1 MKKASQQRLMRRR
14 FTTAIQ
20 HSKGFTLIE
29 LMIVVSLIGVLSVIA
44 FPSYQ
49 DYVARA
55 RRAEVRAILLEAGQ
69 WMERHYTEN
78 MKYDTNTA
86 GTAVAD
92 LFPSTL
98 KQSPRDGG
106 GAYTITVS
114 AAAARTYTITA
125 TRKSPGSMVAD
136 KCGDYQITNTGVK
149 SNVNFSTSAFSSAQ
163 VAASTCWK

>member
-1 MKKASQQRLMRRR
+1 MKNTSQPVFVPRR

-20 HSKGFTLIE
+20 RSRGFTLIE
-29 LMIVVSLIGVLSVIA
+29 LMIVVALIGVLSMIA

-49 DYVARA
+49 QYLAKA
-55 RRAEVRAILLEAGQ
+55 RRADVRSVLLEAGQ

-78 MKYDTNTA
+78 LKYDTNTA
-86 GTAVAD
+86 GTAIAD

-98 KQSPRDGG
+98 KQSPREGTS
-106 GAYTITVS
+106 AYTIAVS

-125 TRKSPGSMVAD
+125 TRRPGGSMATD

-149 SNVNFSTSAFSSAQ
+149 GNVNYSSEFSTAQ
-163 VAASTCWK
+163 AAASTCWK